1 MIQTTR
7 IPRHLAASL
16 LLLFATTANA
26 APKSPAQW
34 HVKGSPIS
42 AKAGAKIAITVSGQI
57 DPGWHLY
64 ALEEPD
70 GGPIATV
77 IGLTEGDPADLL
89 AVNESKPI
97 VIDDPLFHL
106 RTGFFRSMADFTLHL
121 RVDPAAKPGPNPL
134 HVLIRFQSCND
145 QVCLPP
151 HTDTVEVPLT
161 VTR

>member
-1 MIQTTR
+1 MIPM
-7 IPRHLAASL
+7 PRYAAAL
-16 LLLFATTANA
+16 LLLSANAYA

-34 HVKGSPIS
+34 HVKTVPAA
-42 AKAGAKIAITVSGQI
+42 AKAGTKIAITVSGQI

-64 ALEEPD
+64 ALEEPE

-77 IGLTEGDPADLL
+77 IGLTEGDSADLL
-89 AVNESKPI
+89 SVDESKPI

-106 RTGFFRSMADFTLHL
+106 RTGFFRGTADFTLHL
-121 RVDPAAKPGPNPL
+121 RVDPSAKPGLNPL

-151 HTDTVEVPLT
+151 HTDTVEVPLN

>member
-1 MIQTTR
+1 MILT
-7 IPRHLAASL
+7 PRRCAAA
-16 LLLFATTANA
+16 LLFVSATACA
-26 APKSPAQW
+26 APRSPAQW
-34 HVKGSPIS
+34 RIKSVPASV
-42 AKAGAKIAITVSGQI
+42 KAGSKIAITVTGQI

-64 ALEEPD
+64 ALEEPE

-77 IGLTEGDPADLL
+77 VGLTEGDAADLL
-89 AVNESKPI
+89 SVDESKPI

-106 RTGFFRSMADFTLHL
+106 RTGFFRSTADFTLHL
-121 RVDPAAKPGPNPL
+121 RVDPSAKPGPTPL

-151 HTDTVEVPLT
+151 HTDTVDVPLT

>member
-1 MIQTTR
+1 MIPM
-7 IPRHLAASL
+7 PRYAAAL
-16 LLLFATTANA
+16 LLLSANAYA

-34 HVKGSPIS
+34 HIKTVPAA
-42 AKAGAKIAITVSGQI
+42 AKAGTKIAITVSGQI

-64 ALEEPD
+64 ALEEPE

-77 IGLTEGDPADLL
+77 IGLTEGDSADLL
-89 AVNESKPI
+89 SVDESKPI

-106 RTGFFRSMADFTLHL
+106 RTGFFRGTADFTLHL
-121 RVDPAAKPGPNPL
+121 RVDPSAKPGLNPL

-151 HTDTVEVPLT
+151 HTDTVEVPLN

>member
-1 MIQTTR
+1 MIPM
-7 IPRHLAASL
+7 PRYAAAL
-16 LLLFATTANA
+16 LLLSANAYA

-34 HVKGSPIS
+34 HIKTVPAA
-42 AKAGAKIAITVSGQI
+42 AKAGTKIAITVSGQI

-64 ALEEPD
+64 ALEEPE

-77 IGLTEGDPADLL
+77 IGLTEGDSADLL
-89 AVNESKPI
+89 SVDESKPI

-106 RTGFFRSMADFTLHL
+106 RTGFFRSTAGFTLHL
-121 RVDPAAKPGPNPL
+121 RVDPSAKPGPTPL

-151 HTDTVEVPLT
+151 HTDTVDVPLT